1 METHTAAFAIIHE
14 AGKAGFRVPKR
25 PLDYNEQS
33 RLIQA
38 IVSKAEAGDQSMMQI
53 FEQMGRYLGL
63 GIANLVNLL
72 NPQRVVIC
80 QGAVRCAHLFEDSL
94 RLTAEQMVIPPLKRN
109 LEIVI
114 HHWGDEVWARGAA
127 SLVLLELD
135 QRGRS
140 EMPKSSSAS
149 SRHDVRNGKIRAA
162 VNSVTI

>member
-1 METHTAAFAIIHE
+1 MN
-14 AGKAGFRVPKR
+14 R
-25 PLDYNEQS
+25 
-33 RLIQA
+33 
-38 IVSKAEAGDQSMMQI
+38 I

-63 GIANLVNLL
+63 GIANLVNLF

-80 QGAVRCAHLFEDSL
+80 QGAIRCAHLFEDSL
-94 RLTAEQMVIPPLKRN
+94 RSVAERMVIPPLKRN

-140 EMPKSSSAS
+140 EMPKGISVSGRRAE
-149 SRHDVRNGKIRAA
+149 RNGKIRAA
-162 VNSVTI
+162 VTALSA